1 MGCRERFRESPGFFG
16 WVGSGGVP
24 IYTIPIFRG
33 LGFRE
38 HRQNGQ
44 KPVFDFGFWANF
56 QLFGTSGS
64 YGGFLRADTGLA
76 FWLGILIPPLLPKR
90 SVFGILIR
98 PPVPEERGVKV
109 NFFGSKKKK
118 IFFWSDNF
126 FHKTKVIRNLNIRKL
141 TA

>member
-1 MGCRERFRESPGFFG
+1 M
-16 WVGSGGVP
+16 GGVP
-24 IYTIPIFRG
+24 IYTIPNFRAIG
-33 LGFRE
+33 VRE

-44 KPVFDFGFWANF
+44 KPVFDFGFWAKV

-64 YGGFLRADTGLA
+64 YGGFLRLDTGLA

-118 IFFWSDNF
+118 KNF
-126 FHKTKVIRNLNIRKL
+126 SFLAISCHSELIE
-141 TA
+141 